1 MKRPPKSRRSLERRV
16 TNLPLPAPRE
26 LEAYTVCE
34 DGEEFLVLSYALDE
48 PTPPPGLSDAERSVA
63 MAVVR
68 GLSNEEIARERGTSI
83 RTVANQMHSIFTKLG
98 VASRAEL
105 TRYTKGVRVPR

>member
-1 MKRPPKSRRSLERRV
+1 MEKRV
-16 TNLPLPAPRE
+16 ANLPLPAPRE
-26 LEAYTVCE
+26 LEAYTASQ
-34 DGEEFLVLSYALDE
+34 DGEELLILSYAIDE
-48 PTPPPGLSDAERSVA
+48 PTPPPGLSAAERSVA

-68 GLSNEEIARERGTSI
+68 GLSNTEIARERGTSI

-105 TRYTKGVRVPR
+105 TRYAKGLRVPR

>member
-1 MKRPPKSRRSLERRV
+1 MDERV
-16 TNLPLPAPRE
+16 ANLPLPAPRE
-26 LEAYTVCE
+26 LEAYTVE
-34 DGEEFLVLSYALDE
+34 RDGEQLLVLSYAIEE
-48 PTPPPGLSDAERSVA
+48 PTPPPELSAAERSVA

-68 GLSNEEIARERGTSI
+68 GLSNTEIARERGTAI

-105 TRYTKGVRVPR
+105 TRYTKGLRVPR

>member
-1 MKRPPKSRRSLERRV
+1 MKRPAKSGRSLEKRV

-26 LEAYTVCE
+26 LEAYTASQ
-34 DGEEFLVLSYALDE
+34 DGEELLILSYAIDE
-48 PTPPPGLSDAERSVA
+48 PTPPPGLSAAERSVA

-68 GLSNEEIARERGTSI
+68 GLSNTEIALERGTSI

-105 TRYTKGVRVPR
+105 TRYAKGLRVPR

>member
-1 MKRPPKSRRSLERRV
+1 MEKRV

-26 LEAYTVCE
+26 LEAYTASQ
-34 DGEEFLVLSYALDE
+34 DGEELLILSYAIDE
-48 PTPPPGLSDAERSVA
+48 PTPPPGLSAAERSVA

-68 GLSNEEIARERGTSI
+68 GLSNTEIALERGTSI

-105 TRYTKGVRVPR
+105 TRYAKGLRVPR

>member
-1 MKRPPKSRRSLERRV
+1 LI
-16 TNLPLPAPRE
+16 
-26 LEAYTVCE
+26 
-34 DGEEFLVLSYALDE
+34 LSYAIDE
-48 PTPPPGLSDAERSVA
+48 PTPPPGLSAAEQCVA

-68 GLSNEEIARERGTSI
+68 GLSNTEIARERGTSI

-105 TRYTKGVRVPR
+105 TRYTKGLRVPR